1 VRGHGG
7 KHLGGDMPGFDVV
20 WAWVG
25 RAVLDQSG
33 VRVGTV
39 REVRYDARTEEP
51 GWALVN
57 LADIGYDLRL
67 VPVGDAE
74 EDGGAVWVPFARVTV
89 RGAPRVGPDACLEAH
104 EEADLY
110 RHYGL
115 APAGPSVEE
124 PDSQWDADGVVSL
137 LERRRLVVAE
147 PPVHWWLRR
156 SARCFRGPGRR
167 STGPLQP

>member
-1 VRGHGG
+1 
-7 KHLGGDMPGFDVV
+7 MPGFDVV

-25 RAVLDQSG
+25 REVLDQDG

-67 VPVGDAE
+67 VPMVDAE
-74 EDGGAVWVPFARVTV
+74 EDGRAVRVPFHQATV
-89 RGAPRVGPDACLEAH
+89 RGAPRVGPDACLESH
-104 EEADLY
+104 EEAALC

-115 APAGPSVEE
+115 TPARASLEE
-124 PDSQWDADGVVSL
+124 PDDDPREVQGVTSL
-137 LERRRLVVAE
+137 TERREAIVPE
-147 PPVHWWLRR
+147 PPVHWWQSR
-156 SARCFRGPGRR
+156 SVRCLRGPGRR

>member
-1 VRGHGG
+1 
-7 KHLGGDMPGFDVV
+7 MPGFDVV

-33 VRVGTV
+33 VSVGTV

-74 EDGGAVWVPFARVTV
+74 EDGGAVRVPFDRVTV
-89 RGAPRVGPDACLEAH
+89 RGAPRVGPDACLESH

-167 STGPLQP
+167 LTGPLQP